1 MTTPRTALFACAA
14 LIAATAGAVQAQTYP
29 SKPIRMIVGFP
40 PGGSND
46 IVARQMAPKLTQ
58 LLGAQ
63 VIVENRPGANAT
75 IATDFVAKAPPDG
88 YTLML
93 GSASPLVISPFTY
106 PNIPYDT
113 LRDLTP
119 ITTVGST
126 PEMVAIHPSLPARN
140 LKELVALAKSQPGKL
155 NFASSGNGGLPHLA
169 IELFG
174 NLAKVKIVHV
184 PYKGAG
190 PAAVDLMGGHVHAM
204 IIDMPALAPGVKS
217 GKLRGIAVTAEK
229 RSSAASGPSDDSRAG
244 HAGSHRGELVR
255 DHGARQD
262 SEADRRQAVRRPRQ
276 GCDRAGH
283 ETAVRHRRRRSARA
297 VLARGVRGFPQE
309 RSRAVGQG
317 REGIRRES
325 GLIVAQT
332 FPRLQRPGRIGPM
345 RLRNRVVMAPMG
357 TNYSTTDGLSTERD
371 KMYYAE
377 RARAASR

>member
-1 MTTPRTALFACAA
+1 MRTRRTALLACTALVMAA
-14 LIAATAGAVQAQTYP
+14 AGAVHAQAYP
-29 SKPIRMIVGFP
+29 TKPIRLIIGFP

-88 YTLML
+88 YTIML

-113 LRDLTP
+113 LRDLAP

-126 PEMVAIHPSLPARN
+126 PEMIAIHPSLPARN

-174 NLAKVKIVHV
+174 TLGKVKVLHV

-190 PAAVDLMGGHVHAM
+190 PAAIDLMGGHVHAM

-229 RSSAASGPSDDSRAG
+229 RSPLLPDLATTGEQGMPGLIAVNWFAIMAPAKTPRPIVDRLYDAMVKAATAPDMKQQFDTVGVEVLVQPSPEAFTAFLRND
-244 HAGSHRGELVR
+244 LVR
-255 DHGARQD
+255 WGKVAK
-262 SEADRRQAVRRPRQ
+262 
-276 GCDRAGH
+276 
-283 ETAVRHRRRRSARA
+283 
-297 VLARGVRGFPQE
+297 
-309 RSRAVGQG
+309 
-317 REGIRRES
+317 ES
-325 GLIVAQT
+325 GAK
-332 FPRLQRPGRIGPM
+332 
-345 RLRNRVVMAPMG
+345 A
-357 TNYSTTDGLSTERD
+357 D
-371 KMYYAE
+371 
-377 RARAASR
+377 